1 MLPCP
6 ASLDHSTA
14 YDQETGRSRGFA
26 HVEFAEASGAA
37 AAVAKNGEVRVCV
50 CVCVAVSGSS
60 VAWFGGWAQ
69 RRMVVCIRLPAP
81 PSDDLRAAGARLASL
96 QIEMDGRMLRLD
108 SSAGRGAGTPGRGG
122 AQAAGA
128 AEGTTVFIKGF
139 DTSGESRV
147 EGVALKLGGLG

>member
-1 MLPCP
+1 
-6 ASLDHSTA
+6 
-14 YDQETGRSRGFA
+14 
-26 HVEFAEASGAA
+26 
-37 AAVAKNGEVRVCV
+37 
-50 CVCVAVSGSS
+50 
-60 VAWFGGWAQ
+60 
-69 RRMVVCIRLPAP
+69 MVVCIRLPAP